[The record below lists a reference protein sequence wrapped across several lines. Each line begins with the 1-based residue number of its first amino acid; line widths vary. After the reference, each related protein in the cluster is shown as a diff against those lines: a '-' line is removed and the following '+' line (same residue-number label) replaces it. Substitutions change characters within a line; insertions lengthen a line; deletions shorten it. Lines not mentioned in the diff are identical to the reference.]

1 MTAIA
6 AESLLSLLLAVG
18 LGFAPA
24 LEVLALAVG
33 AAEGSGHLSHAKS
46 IGIQDQHLKDHYL
59 DWERRKRRILLG
71 DLLAEVLLFLLFVV
85 ALCVF
90 TLGMTWVL
98 TLTE

>member
-1 MTAIA
+1 M
-6 AESLLSLLLAVG
+6 AEVKA
-18 LGFAPA
+18 
-24 LEVLALAVG
+24 EV
-33 AAEGSGHLSHAKS
+33 K
-46 IGIQDQHLKDHYL
+46 L

-98 TLTE
+98 TLIE